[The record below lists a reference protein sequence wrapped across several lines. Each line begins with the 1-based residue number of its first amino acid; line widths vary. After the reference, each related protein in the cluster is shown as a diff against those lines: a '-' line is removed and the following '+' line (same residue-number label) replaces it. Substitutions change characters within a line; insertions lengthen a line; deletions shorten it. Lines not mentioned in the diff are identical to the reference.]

1 MSATLTRSIS
11 APTIAAMAALL
22 LSAPFVANAA
32 TPRAATVSS
41 SAATTALPPLPAR
54 VKRIVLHTLG
64 GPFYRDPT
72 RRWVFYPPRETM
84 ALWRKPGFG
93 AHWIVWTDG
102 SVWPRHPRRGDSPS
116 YLPPVDRA
124 ADEAWR
130 ARLAREAAPVYAHVV
145 GENADSVGIEVA
157 HSGRRGDAFPGAQVR
172 SVAWLLRTLI
182 DMSAGRLTAAGVVGH
197 KDLDDRPAYV
207 DEGCQHEGCAFYVDD
222 GGRPYRRRVDPPE
235 GLFAVLA
242 GFGIDIPRAGSEGDR
257 EIERGERILEDRVPR
272 VSR

>member
-1 MSATLTRSIS
+1 MGSTLTRWIS
-11 APTIAAMAALL
+11 APTIATMAAVLL
-22 LSAPFVANAA
+22 AAPFVANGA
-32 TPRAATVSS
+32 TAGVATVSS
-41 SAATTALPPLPAR
+41 AATAAPAPLPAR

-64 GPFYRDPT
+64 GPFYRDPA

-102 SVWPRHPRRGDSPS
+102 SVWPRHPRLGDAPS
-116 YLPPVDRA
+116 FLPPVDQA
-124 ADEAWR
+124 ADHAWR

-145 GENADSVGIEVA
+145 GESADSVGIEVA
-157 HSGRRGDAFPGAQVR
+157 HSGRSGDGFPGAQVR

-182 DMSAGRLTAAGVVGH
+182 DMSEGRLTAADVVGH
-197 KDLDDRPAYV
+197 KDLDYRPAYV
-207 DEGCQHEGCAFYVDD
+207 DEGCQREGCAFYVDD
-222 GGRPYRRRVDPPE
+222 AGRPYRRRVDPPE

-242 GFGIDIPRAGSEGDR
+242 GLGIDIPRAGSEGDR
-257 EIERGERILEDRVPR
+257 QIDRGERIPKDRVPR